1 MASSSLNEVRRV
13 GAVMELRTVLER
25 VGMLLA
31 SVGLVGVDIFFFFP
45 SCFLWLFSVVLY
57 KGVWLSNVKV
67 LTCR

>member
-31 SVGLVGVDIFFFFP
+31 SVGLVGVDIFFFF
-45 SCFLWLFSVVLY
+45 SLLLSMVVFRRSL
-57 KGVWLSNVKV
+57 
-67 LTCR
+67 

>member
-31 SVGLVGVDIFFFFP
+31 SVGLVGVEIFFF
-45 SCFLWLFSVVLY
+45 SLLLSMVVFRRSL
-57 KGVWLSNVKV
+57 
-67 LTCR
+67 

>member
-45 SCFLWLFSVVLY
+45 LAFYGCFPSFFI
-57 KGVWLSNVKV
+57 KV
-67 LTCR
+67 FGCRM